1 MKKVEVESLL
11 KSGIKKDPEDNRDY
25 IFTAPL
31 LPGNIVMASSDDM
44 PKKVD
49 YTAEMTPVKFQN
61 SLGSCIAFAV
71 NAMKEWQEQKEH
83 DREVKEGKVDHR
95 KNIEHYNLSEQW
107 LYYNCKKIDPWPGQS
122 GTNYR
127 SAFKVLSKIGVPTEE
142 GWPYNSVE
150 IGKPES
156 WATMI
161 AKWYLCGSYW
171 RISGLENIKKALVEG
186 PIVIGMSLFEETF
199 GNLVDGVIPY
209 PEKPDEIWGSHAVC
223 AVGFSDD
230 TQLLKYK
237 NSWSFFWGQA
247 GYGYIPYSYVKDFV
261 FDAWIA
267 RDISVTNEMLK
278 GTVSLIE

>member
-1 MKKVEVESLL
+1 MEKKEAKAIL
-11 KSGIKKDPEDNRDY
+11 KGGIRKDPEDSRDY
-25 IFTAPL
+25 IFTAPV
-31 LPGNIVMASSDDM
+31 LPGNVVITSESDM

-49 YTAEMTPVKFQN
+49 HTAEMTPVKYQN
-61 SLGSCIAFAV
+61 NLGSCIAFSV

-83 DREVKEGKVDHR
+83 DKEVKEGKVDHR

-122 GTNYR
+122 GTNFR

-142 GWPYNSVE
+142 GWPYNPVE
-150 IGKPES
+150 VGKPES

-186 PIVIGMSLFEETF
+186 PIVIGMVLFQEIF
-199 GNLVDGVIPY
+199 GKLVDGVVPY
-209 PEKPDEIWGSHAVC
+209 PAKPDEVWGNHAVTV
-223 AVGFSDD
+223 VGFSDS
-230 TQLLKYK
+230 TQMLKIR
-237 NSWSFFWGQA
+237 NSWSLFWGQA
-247 GYGYIPYSYVKDFV
+247 GYGYIPYSYVNDFV

-278 GTVSLIE
+278 GTRKLIE